1 MINHATLIGR
11 SHRLRQQNCHD
22 YAISGAPAS
31 GCAFGLVLD
40 GCGGKYHVGTAVY
53 PSHNEVG
60 AKLLGKFIASS
71 LSHTLQTDPT
81 IQPDALLSALYAQ
94 SRDFLARLV
103 TLYPN
108 HDPSLRSHLIMTR
121 LLCTIVGFVKT
132 PDTAVFFWRGDGF
145 LVVDGTIT
153 QLDSGNRP
161 DYLAYDLLAE
171 TENGRFQSQSIPG
184 SAHWLAAATDG
195 WSNTLLPDCAEPR
208 PGLALQRWLNLQGQQ
223 RGQFEDDGAVAIW
236 WQAGQSET
244 RIV

>member
-22 YAISGAPAS
+22 YAISGTPAP

-40 GCGGKYHVGTAVY
+40 GCGSKYHAGTAVY

-71 LSHTLQTDPT
+71 HSHTLQTDPA
-81 IQPDALLSALYAQ
+81 IQPDALLPALYAQ

-108 HDPSLRSHLIMTR
+108 HDPTLRSHLIMTR

-132 PDTAVFFWRGDGF
+132 PDTAVFF
-145 LVVDGTIT
+145 
-153 QLDSGNRP
+153 
-161 DYLAYDLLAE
+161 
-171 TENGRFQSQSIPG
+171 
-184 SAHWLAAATDG
+184 
-195 WSNTLLPDCAEPR
+195 
-208 PGLALQRWLNLQGQQ
+208 
-223 RGQFEDDGAVAIW
+223 
-236 WQAGQSET
+236 
-244 RIV
+244 